1 MDREYIEKQYYLAM
15 LEFKTAH
22 NEEAQWQARKNM
34 ASLERTALELFDE
47 SFVNE
52 LREREALEQ
61 YK

>member
-1 MDREYIEKQYYLAM
+1 MDRGYIEKQYHLAM

-34 ASLERTALELFDE
+34 ALLERTALELFDE